1 MTTAIDYDQMA
12 AEYAEHRRIHPEVLR
27 CLTSVLRPTAKV
39 LEVGC
44 GTGNYLGAIREQIGC
59 FCWGTDPSA
68 EMLAQAAARS
78 GHLQLSR
85 GRAEALDFPA
95 GHFDL
100 VFSVDVIHHI
110 GDRGRFFQEAGWV
123 LRRGGRVCTVTDS
136 EWVICHRQPLAT
148 FFPETVAVD
157 LARYPRIH
165 DLRTNMEDAGFVE
178 IAEWTVEFAYEL
190 GDLGPFRA
198 KAFSCLRLIPE
209 GAFQRGLGRM
219 EHDVLA
225 GPIPCVSR
233 YSLVWGSTRPAG

>member
-44 GTGNYLGAIREQIGC
+44 GTGNYVVAIREDTGC
-59 FCWGTDPSA
+59 SCWGTDPSA
-68 EMLAQAAARS
+68 EMLAQAAGRS
-78 GHLQLSR
+78 GSVHLSH

-95 GHFDL
+95 GHFDFVL
-100 VFSVDVIHHI
+100 SVDVIHHV
-110 GDRGRFFQEAGWV
+110 GDRGRFFQEAGRV

-148 FFPETVAVD
+148 YFPETVAVD
-157 LARYPRIH
+157 LARYPGMQ
-165 DLRTNMEDAGFVE
+165 DLRSSMADAGFVE
-178 IAEWTVEFAYEL
+178 IEEATVEFAYEL
-190 GDLGPFRA
+190 SDLGPFRA
-198 KAFSCLRLIPE
+198 KVFSCLQLIPE
-209 GAFQRGLGRM
+209 AAFQRGIGRM

-233 YSLVWGSTRPAG
+233 YCLVWGSTPPAG